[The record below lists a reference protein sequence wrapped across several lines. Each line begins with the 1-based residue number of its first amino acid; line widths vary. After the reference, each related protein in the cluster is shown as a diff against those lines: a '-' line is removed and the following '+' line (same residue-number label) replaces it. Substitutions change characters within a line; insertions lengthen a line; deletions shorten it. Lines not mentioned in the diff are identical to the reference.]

1 MSSKSTAQSDKA
13 MLEKKKAIC
22 ILSGGMDSTLAS
34 YMAKNDGYE
43 IIAVHFNYGQR
54 TQDRELKA
62 FRDIC
67 DDLEILEKYEIDI
80 PFFTQIGA
88 SALTDKTIDIPISGV
103 EAGVPITYVPF
114 RNGIFLS
121 ITAAIAEKE
130 GATAMYIGVVQEDS
144 SGYPDCTDEFI
155 SDMKKAINQGTKE
168 DTHIDI
174 LTPLV
179 HLSKAQIV
187 QEAMKL
193 NVPLEHTWSCYKEE
207 DEACGICDSCR
218 LRLNGFKLANQID
231 PIKYKAL

>member
-1 MSSKSTAQSDKA
+1 MN
-13 MLEKKKAIC
+13 KKAIC
-22 ILSGGMDSTLAS
+22 ILSGGMDSTLSS
-34 YMAKNDGYE
+34 YIAKNEGYE

-67 DDLEILEKYEIDI
+67 DDLGILEKYEIDI

-88 SALTDKTIDIPISGV
+88 SALTDKNIDVPTQGV
-103 EAGVPITYVPF
+103 KPGVPITYVPF

-155 SDMKKAINQGTKE
+155 QDITKAINQGTKE
-168 DTHIDI
+168 ETKIEI
-174 LTPLV
+174 VTPLV
-179 HLSKAQIV
+179 HLTKAQIV
-187 QEAMKL
+187 EEAIRL

-207 DEACGICDSCR
+207 NEACGVCDSCR
-218 LRLNGFKLANQID
+218 LRLNGFKLANAVD
-231 PIKYKAL
+231 PIPYKEI

>member
-1 MSSKSTAQSDKA
+1 MNNKSP
-13 MLEKKKAIC
+13 KKAIC

-67 DDLEILEKYEIDI
+67 EDLEILEKYEIDI

-88 SALTDKTIDIPISGV
+88 SALTDKNIDVPTGGI

-130 GATAMYIGVVQEDS
+130 GANAMYIGVVQEDS
-144 SGYPDCTDEFI
+144 SGYPDCTDSFI
-155 SDMKKAINQGTKE
+155 NDMKKAINQGTKE

-179 HLSKAQIV
+179 HLSKAEIV
-187 QEAMKL
+187 QEALRL

-207 DEACGICDSCR
+207 TKACGVCDSCR
-218 LRLNGFKLANQID
+218 LRLNGFKIANQID
-231 PIKYKAL
+231 PIDYKAL

>member
-1 MSSKSTAQSDKA
+1 MNNST
-13 MLEKKKAIC
+13 KKAIC

-34 YMAKNDGYE
+34 YIAKNDGYE

-67 DDLEILEKYEIDI
+67 EDLKILEKYEIDI

-88 SALTDKTIDIPISGV
+88 SALTDKTIDVPTNGI

-130 GATAMYIGVVQEDS
+130 GASAMYIGVVQEDS

-155 SDMKKAINQGTKE
+155 DKMKKAINQGTKE

-174 LTPLV
+174 ITPLV
-179 HLSKAQIV
+179 HLTKAQIV
-187 QEAMKL
+187 QEAIKL

-207 DEACGICDSCR
+207 NEACGVCDSCR
-218 LRLNGFKLANQID
+218 LRLNGFKIAGLKD
-231 PIKYKAL
+231 PISYKAS

>member
-1 MSSKSTAQSDKA
+1 MSSKSTR
-13 MLEKKKAIC
+13 KAIC

-34 YMAKNDGYE
+34 YIAKNDGYE

-67 DDLEILEKYEIDI
+67 NDLEILEKYEIDI

-88 SALTDKTIDIPISGV
+88 SALTDKTIDIPTGGV

-155 SDMKKAINQGTKE
+155 NDMKKAINQGTKE

-207 DEACGICDSCR
+207 DEACGVCDSCR
-218 LRLNGFKLANQID
+218 LRLNGFKIANQVD

>member
-1 MSSKSTAQSDKA
+1 MNNKSP
-13 MLEKKKAIC
+13 KKAIC
-22 ILSGGMDSTLAS
+22 ILSGGMDSSLAS
-34 YMAKNDGYE
+34 YIAKNDGYE

-67 DDLEILEKYEIDI
+67 EDLEILEKYEIDI

-88 SALTDKTIDIPISGV
+88 SALTDKNIDVPTGGI

-144 SGYPDCTDEFI
+144 SGYPDCTDSFI
-155 SDMKKAINQGTKE
+155 NDMKKAINQGTKE

-187 QEAMKL
+187 QEALRL

-207 DEACGICDSCR
+207 TEACGVCDSCR
-218 LRLNGFKLANQID
+218 LRLNGFKIANQID
-231 PIKYKAL
+231 PIAYKAL